1 MCRDRQSDCAQLGFT
16 RLGSALQAEQVKLIS
31 LKVRDK
37 FYREPQSESAMWAR
51 KHMPDL
57 GAPLPG
63 LGQQTLPA
71 TMPSIDFRLV
81 WHTGNIHSTL
91 HAVQS
96 QTPSDPG
103 LAL

>member
-1 MCRDRQSDCAQLGFT
+1 MFMHMGTAP
-16 RLGSALQAEQVKLIS
+16 QAEQVKVIA

-51 KHMPDL
+51 KHSPDL

-81 WHTGNIHSTL
+81 WHTGEARSNLSGTATVESFAPL
-91 HAVQS
+91 
-96 QTPSDPG
+96 G
-103 LAL
+103 LSSGAF

>member
-1 MCRDRQSDCAQLGFT
+1 M
-16 RLGSALQAEQVKLIS
+16 
-31 LKVRDK
+31 RDK

-51 KHMPDL
+51 KHTPDL

-81 WHTGNIHSTL
+81 WHTGRACGTSQ
-91 HAVQS
+91 QS
-96 QTPSDPG
+96 AIYRAPNLWPCLRRHTMDSLIYSASLCAGKGEPMTIE
-103 LAL
+103 

>member
-1 MCRDRQSDCAQLGFT
+1 M
-16 RLGSALQAEQVKLIS
+16 LQAEQVKLIS

-51 KHMPDL
+51 KHTPDL

-81 WHTGNIHSTL
+81 WHTGKACGTSHKVLVYRAPIYSL
-91 HAVQS
+91 V
-96 QTPSDPG
+96 
-103 LAL
+103 

>member
-1 MCRDRQSDCAQLGFT
+1 M
-16 RLGSALQAEQVKLIS
+16 KLIS

-51 KHMPDL
+51 KHTPDL

-81 WHTGNIHSTL
+81 WHTGKARSASHVLTSASLWI
-91 HAVQS
+91 
-96 QTPSDPG
+96 
-103 LAL
+103 